1 MKKINLSTLCRV
13 FALLILVM
21 SVALLIITDKATDDE
36 TFLNAYLY
44 VSGILV
50 CLIIGAVIINEI
62 DVHSKDDNDEKAEN

>member
-1 MKKINLSTLCRV
+1 MKKLKLSTLVRV

-21 SVALLIITDKATDDE
+21 SIALLVIVDKTMDDK

-50 CLIIGAVIINEI
+50 CLIIGAVIVHEI
-62 DVHSKDDNDEKAEN
+62 DIHSNTDDDEKTKD

>member
-1 MKKINLSTLCRV
+1 MKKMNLSTLCRV
-13 FALLILVM
+13 FALLILIM
-21 SVALLIITDKATDDE
+21 SIVLLVIVNKTMDDE

-62 DVHSKDDNDEKAEN
+62 DVHSNNDNDEKAEN

>member
-1 MKKINLSTLCRV
+1 MKKFKLSTLTRV

-21 SVALLIITDKATDDE
+21 SIVLLVIVNKTMDDE

-44 VSGILV
+44 VSRILV

-62 DVHSKDDNDEKAEN
+62 DIHSNTDEDEKTKN